1 MVLVHVE
8 YDAYT
13 RQFKLIDH
21 EMARLLVDGETYMVM
36 ADVSVQDVMRAGPE
50 AAAVRV
56 EGAPVSIR

>member
-21 EMARLLVDGETYMVM
+21 DMARALVDGETYLVMVD
-36 ADVSVQDVMRAGPE
+36 ASVQDVMSGGSE

-56 EGAPVSIR
+56 EGAPVSTR

>member
-21 EMARLLVDGETYMVM
+21 QMARALIDGETYMVM
-36 ADVSVQDVMRAGPE
+36 ADVSVQDVMRGGSE

-56 EGAPVSIR
+56 EGAPVSIE

>member
-21 EMARLLVDGETYMVM
+21 EMARALIDGEIYMVM
-36 ADVSVQDVMRAGPE
+36 ADVSVQDVMRGGSE
-50 AAAVRV
+50 AAAVPV
-56 EGAPVSIR
+56 EGAPVSIE